1 MNPLRQIFFRLW
13 LFFRRRKIEAEL
25 SEELR
30 VHLEMAAEANIAA
43 GRSAE
48 KARYAAQRQF
58 GGVVDQIK
66 ETYRDVRGIR
76 WSESCH
82 RPSSPP
88 LARNC
93 RLATASL
100 SGWIP

>member
-1 MNPLRQIFFRLW
+1 MNPLRQIFFRLQ

-58 GGVVDQIK
+58 GGVDQIK
-66 ETYRDVRGIR
+66 ETYRDVR
-76 WSESCH
+76 ESGGRNH
-82 RPSSPP
+82 ATDLPVPP
-88 LARNC
+88 
-93 RLATASL
+93 
-100 SGWIP
+100 